1 MRYTKSMQESGLAKN
16 LVYGSLLGL
25 VCSAVIL
32 FILNNFIFPDYV
44 YLRDEIKQVS
54 EGGALTLISIY
65 FVFVGFLKPKEIK
78 EMSFGIGML
87 ILFGFGIAGYL
98 IPIFVFGALYIP
110 FAFSTITSDL
120 YNSVF
125 QTLSPFCWGGASVG
139 LVSGA
144 VHYKNPLDQ
153 A

>member
-1 MRYTKSMQESGLAKN
+1 MQELGLAKN

-25 VCSAVIL
+25 VCSAVVL
-32 FILNNFIFPDYV
+32 YILNNFIYPDYV
-44 YLRDEIKQVS
+44 YLRDEMKQTS

-78 EMSFGIGML
+78 EMSFGMGML
-87 ILFGFGIAGYL
+87 ILFGFGFAGYL
-98 IPIFVFGALYIP
+98 IPIFVLGILYIP
-110 FAFSTITSDL
+110 FAFFTITSDL

-125 QTLSPFCWGGASVG
+125 LTFGPFCLGGASVG